1 MVINVAQQLQTS
13 LEAAVFSR
21 TCDLS
26 VQDMEKL
33 VCSITPA
40 PSIVADSTCAQR
52 VLATSDV
59 VLMGNGTIA
68 VIERHETSPVGPVD
82 GSAAERHEISPP
94 VGRVGGSAA
103 IEKRH
108 EMLPR
113 FGPVDHLAAA
123 RHDSSR
129 NVNADRHQVSGGH
142 HTAGTWAAERHKIP
156 PVGDSV
162 ATEKHQAW
170 VPRFGPVDQLV
181 AMCHESP
188 RVSHHANRSGRRP
201 LSGQGH
207 AVDVWAAL
215 HRAGSR
221 KRIDASAAN
230 RLEYLKQSVE
240 TCTSDSLAPG
250 VARLEGD
257 HAMDEI
263 PATSGAGVSGFV
275 AESELR
281 NSDTASGIAQKCRS
295 YELAAGS
302 APTFAMAGKAAE
314 TVKGCHSHVALDLGA
329 GVDTGPGQME
339 GASCGYYSELETA
352 QRCLKMDDWNDLL
365 ESDDPFGPLPSS
377 WSSVK
382 AQDVF
387 ILQDIAIGK
396 PLMTEF
402 LDGLRELDEEPA
414 HILQSVVNSDESDLE
429 SVTTSQKMTDTEQEP
444 VIFCGMARVSLDDV
458 HSDSSDSEWR
468 AQSSRQ
474 PDRSKGTS
482 KHRVSPRA
490 KENRQKLSSESR
502 KINVKSFKRESS
514 EIPDGGWFAS

>member
-1 MVINVAQQLQTS
+1 MVINVAQELQTS

-21 TCDLS
+21 SCDLS

-33 VCSITPA
+33 VCSITPP

-52 VLATSDV
+52 VLATFDV

-82 GSAAERHEISPP
+82 GSAAELHEISPP

-108 EMLPR
+108 ERLPR

-129 NVNADRHQVSGGH
+129 NVNADVSVANGLERHQVSGGH
-142 HTAGTWAAERHKIP
+142 HTAGTWAAERHEIS

-181 AMCHESP
+181 AMCYESP

-207 AVDVWAAL
+207 AIDVWAAL
-215 HRAGSR
+215 HRAGSG
-221 KRIDASAAN
+221 KHIDASAAN

-263 PATSGAGVSGFV
+263 PATSGAGVSRFV

-281 NSDTASGIAQKCRS
+281 NSHSTASGIAQKCRS

-302 APTFAMAGKAAE
+302 ALTFAMADKAAE
-314 TVKGCHSHVALDLGA
+314 TVKGCHSHVALNLGA
-329 GVDTGPGQME
+329 GVDTGP
-339 GASCGYYSELETA
+339 
-352 QRCLKMDDWNDLL
+352 

-414 HILQSVVNSDESDLE
+414 QILQSVVNSDESDLE

-444 VIFCGMARVSLDDV
+444 VIFCGMARVSLDGV
-458 HSDSSDSEWR
+458 HSDSLDSEWR

-482 KHRVSPRA
+482 KHRVSSRA
-490 KENRQKLSSESR
+490 KENRQKSSSESR

-514 EIPDGGWFAS
+514 EIPDGGWLVGILSGGREFLCISFLE